1 MSDQPHS
8 AAYFGDQRDFWWN
21 ADFLGLMGQR
31 LELAQMTRVLDAGS
45 GVGHWGRVLLPLMPL
60 AQVTGVDREPQWVA
74 EATRRAQAAGL
85 GGRLT
90 YRQGD
95 VGQLPFPD
103 ASFDLVTCQTVLIHV
118 PDVRAVLR
126 EFVRVLAP
134 GGLLLVAEPNNLS
147 GAFCIG
153 SARGASLVDRLDL
166 VRLQALCEHGKAALG
181 EGDNSVGDLLPGWFS
196 QAGLSRVETWVSD
209 RATALVPPYSTP
221 AERAQVK
228 DLEEM
233 DANDFW
239 MWSRADTQ
247 RYFLAGGGAPTEFDA
262 LWAKARTT
270 FRAELASVRAGT
282 LHQAGGSVCYLV
294 AGRKP

>member
-21 ADFLGLMGQR
+21 ADFLGLMAQR
-31 LELAQMTRVLDAGS
+31 LELARVTRVLDAGA
-45 GVGHWGRVLLPLMPL
+45 GVGHWGRVLLPFMPL

-74 EATRRAQAAGL
+74 EATRRAQAVGL
-85 GGRLT
+85 AGRLT
-90 YRQGD
+90 YQQGD
-95 VGQLPFPD
+95 VGQLPFTD

-147 GAFCIG
+147 GSFCVG
-153 SARGASLVDRLDL
+153 SARGASLVTRLDL
-166 VRLQALCEHGKAALG
+166 SRFQALCERGKAALG
-181 EGDNSVGDLLPGWFS
+181 EGDNSVGDLLPGWFAQEGLRGV
-196 QAGLSRVETWVSD
+196 QAWVSD
-209 RATALVPPYSTP
+209 RASALVPPYSTP

-239 MWSRADTQ
+239 MWSRPDTQ
-247 RYFLAGGGAPTEFDA
+247 RYFLAGGGAANDFDA
-262 LWAKARTT
+262 LWELARAAA
-270 FRAELASVRAGT
+270 RAELAAVHAGT